1 MVDRIQR
8 DAASRVLRSF
18 IDGAITNGEF
28 EAQFPRSE
36 EDSALPA
43 IKANVWMLYSDLH
56 RHKLTGKH
64 EPNAETRALLERC
77 VLFLETNLEFEWP
90 VPNSACR
97 ISFRTYG
104 CKRKLGWEVH
114 RVGRLRSHVRE
125 MKTCGQSSE
134 GGTTMRAS
142 LPRQDADETGT
153 PPSGVGWTVCI
164 ALLVLLGAG
173 LLTRITDD
181 AGVPKNPAAR
191 ATPDLH
197 TK

>member
-1 MVDRIQR
+1 M
-8 DAASRVLRSF
+8 SRM
-18 IDGAITNGEF
+18 
-28 EAQFPRSE
+28 Q
-36 EDSALPA
+36 
-43 IKANVWMLYSDLH
+43 
-56 RHKLTGKH
+56 KH
-64 EPNAETRALLERC
+64 EHFWRGACFSWRQILSLNGR
-77 VLFLETNLEFEWP
+77 FLKS
-90 VPNSACR
+90 VCR

-104 CKRKLGWEVH
+104 CKRKLGWEAH

-125 MKTCGQSSE
+125 MKTCGHSSE

-181 AGVPKNPAAR
+181 AGVPISCCPRYPRLAYKMMQQSGRR
-191 ATPDLH
+191 AVLDGSSS
-197 TK
+197 